1 MRSLSLQDG
10 SVFGLVFGTGFMTVN
25 HSFGT
30 VTVNLVFEP
39 WRLTKLNSALG
50 LTLKIV
56 EVCQDDSDNGPLA
69 SINEEMHVMIP
80 EYKIK

>member
-1 MRSLSLQDG
+1 MV
-10 SVFGLVFGTGFMTVN
+10 VFLDLFSEQVSSWNFHDSWPSFMVM
-25 HSFGT
+25 
-30 VTVNLVFEP
+30 EP
-39 WRLTKLNSALG
+39 WRLTKLNSELE